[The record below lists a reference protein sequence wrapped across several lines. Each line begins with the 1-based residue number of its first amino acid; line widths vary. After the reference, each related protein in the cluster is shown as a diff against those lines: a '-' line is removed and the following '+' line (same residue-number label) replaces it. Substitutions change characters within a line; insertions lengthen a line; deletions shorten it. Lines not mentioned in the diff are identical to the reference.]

1 MVQARSEGQ
10 PALDRGDNEL
20 RSLAQLKMLH
30 TLAARLN
37 RLNDVAQIGE
47 AITAELRTLLDYHSC
62 RVYLLQP
69 DGHTL
74 IPIAFRGEL
83 TEYEDDTF
91 EDLVTEVGE
100 GITGR
105 VAATGASFYAP
116 NAVEVPWAVQITGTP
131 EIDESMLAV
140 PLRYG
145 DRTTGVIVLSSLG
158 VDKFDQEDMRVLE
171 VLASH
176 AAVAFENARLLGLER
191 ESAQTATALLGLSQ
205 SLTQLHA
212 TEDILRRTLDSVP
225 DLVATSGVQIYVRDP
240 ETRAFHLHAQEGFD
254 EETRRERRLMPDVPP
269 EVAAQ
274 FLLSVREP
282 FILGRE
288 LITTI
293 PEEVRGAAPLADVDV
308 LVAPLRWEPDGFG
321 AIVAV
326 STPAQRFSERDLR
339 LVGGIA
345 DISSLALG
353 TARRFHELERFHEL
367 VEGLDAIFWEA
378 DAKTLQFTFLSNRAA
393 DILGTTLG
401 DAESEQRY
409 WGDHIVPEDQETML
423 RELRHAAER
432 GAGQGGDFQLEYRA
446 PAPVVGTL
454 WLRDMVHV
462 VRGDDGAP
470 EQLRGLLVDITDRK
484 RAEQALKRS
493 EQTYSDAFRR
503 EREAT
508 HRLRAL
514 DEMKNMFLEAVS
526 HELRTPLTS
535 ILGSALT
542 LEQAEGSLRA
552 EDQRD
557 LIVRIAAN
565 ARKLQRL
572 LGDLLDLDRLQRGI
586 LSPQRRP
593 VDVAEIVGEAVRESD
608 VLQDRKIDIEA
619 DPLVVSVDPAKVER
633 IVENLLAN
641 AARHTPP
648 GTRVWVRVEP
658 EGDGALVIVEDE
670 GPGVPAENRERIF
683 EPFQQAGH
691 PNHAPGVGVG
701 LSLVAKFAELHGGR
715 AWIQDRPGGGASFHV
730 LLPGADPL
738 DPDDA
743 PSPAPKPV

>member
-10 PALDRGDNEL
+10 PALERGDTEL

-37 RLNDVAQIGE
+37 RLNDVGQIGE

-69 DGHTL
+69 DGRIL

-116 NAVEVPWAVQITGTP
+116 NAVDVPWAVQIAGTP

-158 VDKFDQEDMRVLE
+158 VDKFDDEDMRVLE

-205 SLTQLHA
+205 ALTQLHA
-212 TEDILRRTLDSVP
+212 TEEILRRTLESVP

-254 EETRRERRLMPDVPP
+254 EETRRERRLIPDVPP

-293 PEEVRGAAPLADVDV
+293 PEEVRGEAPLADVDV

-326 STPAQRFSERDLR
+326 SLPGERFSERDLR

-378 DAKTLQFTFLSNRAA
+378 DAKTLQFTFLSHRAA

-401 DAESEQRY
+401 DAESESRY
-409 WGDHIVPEDQETML
+409 WGDHIVPEDQEAML
-423 RELRHAAER
+423 RDLRLAAER
-432 GAGQGGDFQLEYRA
+432 GAEQGTDFQLEYRA

-462 VRGDDGAP
+462 VRADDGSP
-470 EQLRGLLVDITDRK
+470 GQLRGLLVDITDRK

-542 LEQAEGSLRA
+542 LEQADGSLRP

-565 ARKLQRL
+565 ARKLQGL

-593 VDVAEIVGEAVRESD
+593 VDVAEVVHEAVRESD
-608 VLQDRKIDIEA
+608 VLKDRSVEIDAE
-619 DPLVVSVDPAKVER
+619 PLVVSVDPAKVER

-670 GPGVPAENRERIF
+670 GPGVPAENQEMIF

-715 AWIQDRPGGGASFHV
+715 AWLQDRPGGGASFHV

-743 PSPAPKPV
+743 QAPASD

>member
-10 PALDRGDNEL
+10 PALERGDNEL

-47 AITAELRTLLDYHSC
+47 AITGELRTLLDYHSC

-69 DGHTL
+69 DGRTL
-74 IPIAFRGEL
+74 FPIAFRGEL

-105 VAATGASFYAP
+105 VAATGTSFYTP
-116 NAVEVPWAVQITGTP
+116 NAVEVPWSVQIAGTP

-205 SLTQLHA
+205 ALTQLHA
-212 TEDILRRTLDSVP
+212 TEEILRRTLESVP
-225 DLVATSGVQIYVRDP
+225 DLISTSGVQIYVRDP
-240 ETRAFHLHAQEGFD
+240 DTRAFRLHAQEGFD
-254 EETRRERRLMPDVPP
+254 EQTRRERRLMPDVPP
-269 EVAAQ
+269 EIAAQ

-288 LITTI
+288 IVATV
-293 PEEVRGAAPLADVDV
+293 PEEVIGPAENADVEV
-308 LVAPLRWEPDGFG
+308 IVAPLRWEPDGFG

-326 STPAQRFSERDLR
+326 SHPAGGFSERDLR

-378 DAKTLQFTFLSNRAA
+378 DARTLQFTFLSHRAA

-401 DAESEQRY
+401 DAASEQRY
-409 WGDHIVPEDQETML
+409 WGDHIVPEDQEAML
-423 RELRHAAER
+423 RDLRR
-432 GAGQGGDFQLEYRA
+432 GAEDATEHGTDFQLEYRA

-462 VRGDDGAP
+462 VRGDDRRP

-484 RAEQALKRS
+484 RAEQALQRS

-514 DEMKNMFLEAVS
+514 DDMKNMFLEAVS

-542 LEQAEGSLRA
+542 LEQAGGSLRT

-557 LIVRIAAN
+557 LIVRIASN

-593 VDVAEIVGEAVRESD
+593 VDVAELVEEAVRESD
-608 VLQDRKIDIEA
+608 VLKDRSVEIEA
-619 DPLVVSVDPAKVER
+619 DPLIVSVDPAKVER

-641 AARHTPP
+641 AARHTPS

-670 GPGVPAENRERIF
+670 GPGIPAENRERIF

-738 DPDDA
+738 DPDGSPSA
-743 PSPAPKPV
+743 PNPG

>member
-10 PALDRGDNEL
+10 PALERGDNEL

-69 DGHTL
+69 DGRIL

-116 NAVEVPWAVQITGTP
+116 NAVDVPWAVQIAGTP

-158 VDKFDQEDMRVLE
+158 VDKFDNEDMRLLE

-191 ESAQTATALLGLSQ
+191 ESAQAATALLGLSQ
-205 SLTQLHA
+205 ALTQLHA
-212 TEDILRRTLDSVP
+212 TEEILRRTLESVP
-225 DLVATSGVQIYVRDP
+225 DLVATSGVQIYVRDL

-254 EETRRERRLMPDVPP
+254 EETRRERTLMPDVPP

-288 LITTI
+288 LISTI
-293 PEEVRGAAPLADVDV
+293 PEEVRGADPLADVDV

-326 STPAQRFSERDLR
+326 SMPGSRLSERDLR

-378 DAKTLQFTFLSNRAA
+378 DAKTLQFTFLSHRAT

-401 DAESEQRY
+401 DAGSESRY
-409 WGDHIVPEDQETML
+409 WGDHIVPEDQEAML
-423 RELRHAAER
+423 RDLRHAAER
-432 GAGQGGDFQLEYRA
+432 GAEHGTDFQLEYRA

-462 VRGDDGAP
+462 VRGDDGSP
-470 EQLRGLLVDITDRK
+470 GQLRGLLVDITDRK

-542 LEQAEGSLRA
+542 LEQAEGSLRP

-593 VDVAEIVGEAVRESD
+593 VDLAEVVGEAVRESD
-608 VLQDRKIDIEA
+608 VLRDRSVEIDAE
-619 DPLVVSVDPAKVER
+619 PLVVSVDPAKVER

-670 GPGVPAENRERIF
+670 GPGVPAENREMIF

-715 AWIQDRPGGGASFHV
+715 AWLQDRPGGGASFHV

-738 DPDDA
+738 DAGDA
-743 PSPAPKPV
+743 QASAPG

>member
-10 PALDRGDNEL
+10 PALERGDTEL

-37 RLNDVAQIGE
+37 RLNDVGQIGE

-62 RVYLLQP
+62 RVYLLHP
-69 DGHTL
+69 DGRIL

-116 NAVEVPWAVQITGTP
+116 NAVDVPWAVQIAGTP

-158 VDKFDQEDMRVLE
+158 VDKFDDEDMRVLE

-205 SLTQLHA
+205 ALTQLHA
-212 TEDILRRTLDSVP
+212 TEEILGRTLESVP

-254 EETRRERRLMPDVPP
+254 EETRRERRLIPDVPP

-293 PEEVRGAAPLADVDV
+293 PEEVRGEAPLADVDV

-326 STPAQRFSERDLR
+326 SLPGERFSERDLR

-378 DAKTLQFTFLSNRAA
+378 DAKTLQFTFLSHRAA

-401 DAESEQRY
+401 DAESESRY
-409 WGDHIVPEDQETML
+409 WGDHIVPEDQEAML
-423 RELRHAAER
+423 RDLRLAAER
-432 GAGQGGDFQLEYRA
+432 GAEQGTDFQLEYRA

-462 VRGDDGAP
+462 VRGDDGSP
-470 EQLRGLLVDITDRK
+470 GQLRGLLVDITDRK

-542 LEQAEGSLRA
+542 LEQADGSLRP

-565 ARKLQRL
+565 ARKLQGL

-593 VDVAEIVGEAVRESD
+593 VDVAEVVHEAVRESD
-608 VLQDRKIDIEA
+608 VLKDRSVEIDAE
-619 DPLVVSVDPAKVER
+619 PLVVSVDPAKVER

-670 GPGVPAENRERIF
+670 GPGVPAENQEMIF
-683 EPFQQAGH
+683 EPFRQAGH

-715 AWIQDRPGGGASFHV
+715 AWLQDRPGGGASFHV

-743 PSPAPKPV
+743 QAPASD

>member
-10 PALDRGDNEL
+10 PALERGDTEL

-69 DGHTL
+69 DGRIL

-116 NAVEVPWAVQITGTP
+116 NALDVPWAVQIAGTP

-158 VDKFDQEDMRVLE
+158 VDKFDDEDMRVLE

-205 SLTQLHA
+205 ALTQLHA
-212 TEDILRRTLDSVP
+212 TEEILRRTLESVP

-254 EETRRERRLMPDVPP
+254 EETRRERKLMPDVPP

-293 PEEVRGAAPLADVDV
+293 PEEVRGEAPLADVDV

-326 STPAQRFSERDLR
+326 SMPGERFSERDLR

-378 DAKTLQFTFLSNRAA
+378 DAKTLQFTFLSHRAA
-393 DILGTTLG
+393 DMLGTTLG
-401 DAESEQRY
+401 DAESESRY
-409 WGDHIVPEDQETML
+409 WGDHIVPEDQEAML
-423 RELRHAAER
+423 RDLRLAAER
-432 GAGQGGDFQLEYRA
+432 GAEHGTDFQLEYRA

-462 VRGDDGAP
+462 VRGDDGSP
-470 EQLRGLLVDITDRK
+470 GQLRGLLVDITDRK

-542 LEQAEGSLRA
+542 LEQAGGSLRS

-593 VDVAEIVGEAVRESD
+593 VDVAEVVGEAVRESD
-608 VLQDRKIDIEA
+608 VLGDRTVEIDAE
-619 DPLVVSVDPAKVER
+619 PLVVSVDPAKVER

-670 GPGVPAENRERIF
+670 GPGVPAENQEMIF

-691 PNHAPGVGVG
+691 HNHAPGVGVG

-715 AWIQDRPGGGASFHV
+715 AWLQDRPGGGASFRV

-738 DPDDA
+738 DRDDA
-743 PSPAPKPV
+743 QAPASD

>member
-10 PALDRGDNEL
+10 PALERGDTEL

-69 DGHTL
+69 DGRIL

-116 NAVEVPWAVQITGTP
+116 NALDVPWAVQIAGTP

-158 VDKFDQEDMRVLE
+158 VDKFDNEDMRLLE
-171 VLASH
+171 VLGSH

-205 SLTQLHA
+205 ALTQLHA
-212 TEDILRRTLDSVP
+212 TEEILRRTLESVP

-254 EETRRERRLMPDVPP
+254 EETRRERKLMPDVPP

-293 PEEVRGAAPLADVDV
+293 PEEVRGEAPLADVDV

-326 STPAQRFSERDLR
+326 SMPGERFSERDLR

-378 DAKTLQFTFLSNRAA
+378 DAKTLQFTFLSHRAA
-393 DILGTTLG
+393 DMLGTTLG
-401 DAESEQRY
+401 DAESESRY
-409 WGDHIVPEDQETML
+409 WGDHIVPEDQEAML
-423 RELRHAAER
+423 RDLRLAAER
-432 GAGQGGDFQLEYRA
+432 GAEHGTDFQLEYRA

-462 VRGDDGAP
+462 VRGDDGSP
-470 EQLRGLLVDITDRK
+470 GQLRGLLVDITDRK

-542 LEQAEGSLRA
+542 LEQAGGSLRS

-593 VDVAEIVGEAVRESD
+593 VDVAEVVGEAVRESD
-608 VLQDRKIDIEA
+608 VLGDRTVEIDAE
-619 DPLVVSVDPAKVER
+619 PLVVSVDPAKVER

-670 GPGVPAENRERIF
+670 GPGVPAENQEMIF

-691 PNHAPGVGVG
+691 HNHAPGVGVG

-715 AWIQDRPGGGASFHV
+715 AWLQDRPGGGASFRV

-738 DPDDA
+738 DRDDA
-743 PSPAPKPV
+743 QAPASD

>member
-10 PALDRGDNEL
+10 PALERGDNEL

-69 DGHTL
+69 DGKTL

-105 VAATGASFYAP
+105 VVATGTSFYAP
-116 NAVEVPWAVQITGTP
+116 NAVDVPWAVQIAGTP

-158 VDKFDQEDMRVLE
+158 VDKFDDEDMRVLE

-191 ESAQTATALLGLSQ
+191 ESAQTSTALLGLSQ
-205 SLTQLHA
+205 ALTQLHA
-212 TEDILRRTLDSVP
+212 TEAILGRTLESVP
-225 DLVATSGVQIYVRDP
+225 DLVASSGVQIYVRDP

-254 EETRRERRLMPDVPP
+254 EETRLERTLMPDVPP

-293 PEEVRGAAPLADVDV
+293 PEEVRGAEPLADVDV

-326 STPAQRFSERDLR
+326 SMPSERFSERDLR
-339 LVGGIA
+339 LVGGIS

-378 DAKTLQFTFLSNRAA
+378 DAKTLQFTFLSHRAA

-401 DAESEQRY
+401 DAGNESRY
-409 WGDHIVPEDQETML
+409 WGDHIVPEDQEAML
-423 RELRHAAER
+423 RDLRHAAQR
-432 GAGQGGDFQLEYRA
+432 GAEHGTDFQLEYRS

-462 VRGDDGAP
+462 VRGDDGSP
-470 EQLRGLLVDITDRK
+470 GQLRGLLVDITDRK

-542 LEQAEGSLRA
+542 LEQAGGSLRP

-593 VDVAEIVGEAVRESD
+593 VDVAEVVGEAIRESD
-608 VLQDRKIDIEA
+608 VLKDRSVEIDA
-619 DPLVVSVDPAKVER
+619 PPLVVSVDPAKVER

-670 GPGVPAENRERIF
+670 GPGVPAENREMIF

-715 AWIQDRPGGGASFHV
+715 AWLQDRPGGGASFHV

-743 PSPAPKPV
+743 QATASG

>member
-1 MVQARSEGQ
+1 VLTREI
-10 PALDRGDNEL
+10 
-20 RSLAQLKMLH
+20 LA
-30 TLAARLN
+30 
-37 RLNDVAQIGE
+37 
-47 AITAELRTLLDYHSC
+47 
-62 RVYLLQP
+62 
-69 DGHTL
+69 
-74 IPIAFRGEL
+74 
-83 TEYEDDTF
+83 
-91 EDLVTEVGE
+91 
-100 GITGR
+100 
-105 VAATGASFYAP
+105 
-116 NAVEVPWAVQITGTP
+116 
-131 EIDESMLAV
+131 
-140 PLRYG
+140 
-145 DRTTGVIVLSSLG
+145 
-158 VDKFDQEDMRVLE
+158 
-171 VLASH
+171 
-176 AAVAFENARLLGLER
+176 
-191 ESAQTATALLGLSQ
+191 
-205 SLTQLHA
+205 
-212 TEDILRRTLDSVP
+212 
-225 DLVATSGVQIYVRDP
+225 
-240 ETRAFHLHAQEGFD
+240 
-254 EETRRERRLMPDVPP
+254 
-269 EVAAQ
+269 
-274 FLLSVREP
+274 
-282 FILGRE
+282 
-288 LITTI
+288 TI
-293 PEEVRGAAPLADVDV
+293 PEELRGPTGRTDVEA

-321 AIVAV
+321 AIVVV
-326 STPAQRFSERDLR
+326 SEPSADFSETDVR
-339 LVGGIA
+339 LIGGIA
-345 DISSLALG
+345 DITSLALG

-378 DAKTLQFTFLSNRAA
+378 DAKTLQFTFLSHRAA

-401 DAESEQRY
+401 DAGSESRY
-409 WGDHIVPEDQETML
+409 WGDHIVPEDQEVML
-423 RELRHAAER
+423 RDLRHAAEH
-432 GAGQGGDFQLEYRA
+432 GAEHGEDFQLEYRA

-462 VRGDDGAP
+462 VRGDDGSP
-470 EQLRGLLVDITDRK
+470 GQLRGLLVDITDRK

-542 LEQAEGSLRA
+542 LEQAGGSLRP

-557 LIVRIAAN
+557 LIVRVAAN

-586 LSPQRRP
+586 VAPQRRP
-593 VDVAEIVGEAVRESD
+593 VDVAEVVGEAVRESD
-608 VLQDRKIDIEA
+608 VLKDRSVEIDAE
-619 DPLVVSVDPAKVER
+619 PLIVSVDPAKVER

-648 GTRVWVRVEP
+648 GTRVWVRVES

-670 GPGVPAENRERIF
+670 GPSVPAESREMIF

-715 AWIQDRPGGGASFHV
+715 AWLEDRPGGGASFHV

-738 DPDDA
+738 DPQDEQ
-743 PSPAPKPV
+743 PPAPD